1 MQTRAVL
8 FANGEMPQTALLLPF
23 LKPDDYYIAVD
34 GGLRRLRNL
43 YKTPGL
49 VIGDF
54 DSATAA
60 EVAGA
65 EAQGIEV
72 RRYPSQKDETDLEL
86 ALLAAVE
93 KGFKEILLVGVLGG
107 RLDHTLANL
116 FLLTLPQLEGLKVT
130 IENGS
135 EELFMIRDHAQITG
149 QVGEV
154 VSLIPFNGPVSGVQ
168 TTHLQYPLNRET
180 LFPHRSR
187 GISNVMLNEEAE
199 VSIESGLLLCIHS
212 RKARRVVRTEE

>member
-1 MQTRAVL
+1 MPQRAVL
-8 FANGEMPQTALLLPF
+8 FANGEMPQTALLLPY
-23 LKPDDYYIAVD
+23 LRPDDYYIAVD

-49 VIGDF
+49 VIGDL
-54 DSATAA
+54 DSATSA

-72 RRYPSQKDETDLEL
+72 RRYPAEKDETDLEL
-86 ALLAAVE
+86 ALLAAIE
-93 KGFKEILLVGVLGG
+93 KGFNEILLVGVLGG

-130 IENGS
+130 IENGD
-135 EELFMIRDHAQITG
+135 EELFMIRDHAMING
-149 QVGEV
+149 QAGEV
-154 VSLIPFNGPVSGVQ
+154 VSLIPFNDPVTGVQ
-168 TTHLQYPLNRET
+168 TTHLQYPLKRET
-180 LFPHRSR
+180 LYPQRTR
-187 GISNVMLNEEAE
+187 GISNVMLGNEAE

-212 RKARRVVRTEE
+212 RKPRREVHMEE